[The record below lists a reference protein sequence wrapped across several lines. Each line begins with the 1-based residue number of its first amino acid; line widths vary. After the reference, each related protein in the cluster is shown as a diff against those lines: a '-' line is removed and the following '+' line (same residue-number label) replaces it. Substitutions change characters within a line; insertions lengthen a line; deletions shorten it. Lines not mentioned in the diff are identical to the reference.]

1 MASTKSSRVP
11 LQIYSLDGRYAT
23 ALYTSA
29 KKTGTSTLEA
39 ISKDM
44 NTLSKYLKQD
54 AKVMAFLED
63 PTQPRS
69 QKKDIITTI
78 VDKLGLG
85 KSSSGPNI
93 LLNTLHVM
101 TENGRLGLLT
111 RVISSFEDIMS
122 AHHKEIPVTLIS
134 AKELDASYRQQVN
147 DRITSQFIPKG
158 FTPIFNNVVNPS
170 ILGGLIIHI
179 ADRTIDM
186 SVASKV
192 SKMNQELARAI

>member
-29 KKTGTSTLEA
+29 KKTGVSALET

-63 PTQPRS
+63 PTQSRS

-78 VDKLGLG
+78 VDKLELG
-85 KSSSGPNI
+85 KFGSGSNI
-93 LLNTLHVM
+93 LLNTLYVM
-101 TENGRLGLLT
+101 TENGRLGLLP
-111 RVISSFEDIMS
+111 RVITSFEDIMS
-122 AHHKEIPVTLIS
+122 AHRKEIPVTLIS

-147 DRITSQFIPKG
+147 ERITLQFIPQG
-158 FTPIFNNVVNPS
+158 FTPIFNNIVNPS

-179 ADRTIDM
+179 SDRTIDM

-192 SKMNQELARAI
+192 SRMNQELTRAI